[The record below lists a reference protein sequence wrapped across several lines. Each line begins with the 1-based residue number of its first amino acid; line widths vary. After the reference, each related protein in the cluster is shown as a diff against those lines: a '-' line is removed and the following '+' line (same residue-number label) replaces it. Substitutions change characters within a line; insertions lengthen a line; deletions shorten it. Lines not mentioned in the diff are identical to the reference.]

1 MHGGVRA
8 TLAEVRSKY
17 WIPKGRQCVKKILS
31 KCTICKRHEGQ
42 AYSAPQTAAL
52 PDFRVRQAPAFSKV
66 GVDFAGPLSVK
77 ATAGGTRKFYI
88 ALFSCSVTRAVHLKL
103 VEDLTAEAFRRALRR
118 FAARRGTPTLIVSG
132 NAKTFQAT
140 EKALINLFK
149 HPEVACELDR
159 KRIEWRFN
167 LERAPWWEGFFERMV
182 GSVKACLRKVLGKAR
197 LSFDELLT
205 VLVEV
210 VGTLN
215 SRPLTYEYSEA
226 GYEVLIPSHL
236 IYERRIQSLPDE
248 IAEEPEENESGCYER
263 FRYLTEK
270 LAHFSKRWRNE
281 YLVNLREFHRTKS
294 GRVVKQVQVGDV
306 VTVFEENK
314 KRGEW
319 KLAVVESLITGKD
332 RVVRGANVR
341 VIAKGKPVR
350 MARPVQKLYPIE
362 VRSAI
367 EGRDQARIRP
377 VRDRVTAER
386 RSPSRSAALGP
397 SRNRGQFYIC
407 SGQIRLEIGQ

>member
-1 MHGGVRA
+1 M
-8 TLAEVRSKY
+8 
-17 WIPKGRQCVKKILS
+17 
-31 KCTICKRHEGQ
+31 
-42 AYSAPQTAAL
+42 L
-52 PDFRVRQAPAFSKV
+52 PSIR
-66 GVDFAGPLSVK
+66 
-77 ATAGGTRKFYI
+77 
-88 ALFSCSVTRAVHLKL
+88 
-103 VEDLTAEAFRRALRR
+103 
-118 FAARRGTPTLIVSG
+118 TPTLIVLD

-149 HPEVACELDR
+149 QPEVACELDR
-159 KRIEWRFN
+159 KRIEWRLN
-167 LERAPWWEGFFERMV
+167 LERAPWWGGFFERMV
-182 GSVKACLRKVLGKAR
+182 GSVKACLRKVLGNAR

-210 VGTLN
+210 EGTLN

-226 GYEVLIPSHL
+226 GYEVLTPSHL
-236 IYERRIQSLPDE
+236 IYGRRIQSLPDE
-248 IAEEPEENESGCYER
+248 IAEEPEENKSGCNER

-270 LAHFSKRWRNE
+270 LAHFWEKWRNE

-294 GRVVKQVQVGDV
+294 GRVVKRVQVGYV

-319 KLAVVESLITGKD
+319 KLAAVENLITGKD
-332 RVVRGANVR
+332 RIVRGANVR

-377 VRDRVTAER
+377 VRDRATTER
-386 RSPSRSAALGP
+386 RNPSRSAALV
-397 SRNRGQFYIC
+397 SRWKVKA
-407 SGQIRLEIGQ
+407 